1 MSKIVLSYA
10 ANFWSPGE
18 NPKDGIGLVSSRIF
32 EAIRSQYPN
41 SEIVFIDHTDF
52 AAARKL
58 GKIEHFFGISVNFHK
73 LYRILKPSKATLIT
87 VNEHPLLRRTIKKIS
102 KSNGFGAKY
111 LDGLDGIFSNLRE
124 SKYPH
129 NVIAFG
135 SWNSFASYEI
145 AGFNPQNIIPIGW
158 NYWDD
163 FYSIFND
170 SLGNDILVFMG
181 AICNRK
187 GVGKLEQIIEYLAET
202 HPEFR
207 LKLVGF
213 TSNESWRHY
222 IEELESQFP
231 SNFCWLRERIE
242 YGSHNWSEL
251 RRGVSFSIFPSF
263 EEGLAGC
270 AMDVINL
277 GVPLIHT
284 SKTGIEISHRSL
296 LDFDFEKDQWR
307 DALTKVITGGPKLWK
322 EIFEAQSNAAFFQN
336 PSNDS
341 ICEAVQRSK
350 NEDMWPALEFLGFGG
365 EFSLDLAGFGS
376 NNLKKY
382 SVRKTASASAEIHL
396 SYSGIREL
404 SNLSK
409 LRMAV
414 FVLEKYNDFNSVCF
428 SILDQG
434 VEFELI
440 RLKPKTQKKKQ
451 INLYIPDYTNLYL
464 DGGGNLRTLY
474 RLEIIIDY
482 WVAVKYWFVRANRI
496 IFLKIRHEIQR
507 VWAKF
512 IEISTR

>member
-10 ANFWSPGE
+10 AHFWSPGA

-32 EAIRSQYPN
+32 EAISTQYPN
-41 SEIVFIDHTDF
+41 SEIVFIDHKDF

-73 LYRILKPSKATLIT
+73 LYRILNPSKATLIA
-87 VNEHPLLRRTIKKIS
+87 VNEHPLLRRTIKEIS
-102 KSNGFGAKY
+102 KSNGFGRKY

-145 AGFNPQNIIPIGW
+145 AGFNPRNIIPIGW

-163 FYSIFND
+163 FYSGFND

-187 GVGKLEQIIEYLAET
+187 GVGKLKEIVEYLAAT

-207 LKLVGF
+207 VKLVGF
-213 TSNESWRHY
+213 TSNKSWQLY
-222 IEELESQFP
+222 LGELESKFP
-231 SNFCWLRERIE
+231 GNFYWLHERIE
-242 YGSHNWSEL
+242 YGSLNWFEL
-251 RRGVSFSIFPSF
+251 RRNVSFAIFPSF

-296 LDFDFEKDQWR
+296 LEFDFEHNQWR
-307 DALTKVITGGPKLWK
+307 DALNKLIYGGPKLWQ
-322 EIFEAQSNAAFFQN
+322 EIFEAQSSAAFFQN

-341 ICEAVQRSK
+341 ISEAVQRSR
-350 NEDMWPALEFLGFGG
+350 NQDMWPALEFLGFGG
-365 EFSLDLAGFGS
+365 DLSIDLASFGS
-376 NNLKKY
+376 DNLKKY
-382 SVRKTASASAEIHL
+382 SVRKTGSTSAEIHL
-396 SYSGIREL
+396 NYSGVREL
-404 SNLSK
+404 SYLSK

-414 FVLEKYNDFNSVCF
+414 FILEKYNNFNSVCF
-428 SILDQG
+428 SKLDQEI
-434 VEFELI
+434 EFELI
-440 RLKPKTQKKKQ
+440 RLKPRTQEKKQ
-451 INLYIPDYTNLYL
+451 IRLYVPDYTNLYL
-464 DGGGNLRTLY
+464 EGGGNLSTLY
-474 RLEIIIDY
+474 RLEIISDY
-482 WVAVKYWFVRANRI
+482 WAAVKYWSIRISRI
-496 IFLKIRHEIQR
+496 IFFKIRYKVQS
-507 VWAKF
+507 VWAQ
-512 IEISTR
+512 II